1 MTRLAPPHPSGTRWV
16 GLGGDRSLLLPRRTV
31 RITALLLLACVVL
44 AVIAIGVGASSY
56 GYADA
61 WRLLLGE
68 EDRGAHLVIVEWR
81 GSRIVLALVVG
92 AALGVSGA
100 LFQSVTRN
108 PLGSPDLIGF
118 SMGAQTG
125 ILVAVLLFGASYA
138 SVSAASLVGGIA
150 VGAVIYALSLRSGF
164 GGLVLILSGIAISAM
179 LGAFNRWLL
188 VRADSDAAFGALR
201 AVTGTLEA
209 SDWSV
214 AIPTA
219 ICVLVVLGATLALAP
234 AMRDLELGP
243 DLAASLGLRV
253 ERTRAL
259 MVLAGTVLVALA
271 TTAVGPIMFVA
282 LIAPHLA
289 RRLARDSVASL
300 PASAATGALLLLGAD
315 VLSQA
320 ALDSMP
326 VGIVTAAVGGTYFM
340 ALLLLE
346 NRRTS

>member
-1 MTRLAPPHPSGTRWV
+1 MTRPAVPHPPGTRRI
-16 GLGGDRSLLLPRRTV
+16 GLGRDCSLLLPRRTLTV
-31 RITALLLLACVVL
+31 TGLLLAGCLAL
-44 AVIAIGVGASSY
+44 AVLAIGVGASSY

-68 EDRGAHLVIVEWR
+68 ENRGAHLVIVEWR

-118 SMGAQTG
+118 SMGAQSG

-138 SVSAASLVGGIA
+138 SVSVASLVGGVA

-214 AIPTA
+214 AVPTA
-219 ICVLVVLGATLALAP
+219 VSVIIVLGATFVLAP
-234 AMRDLELGP
+234 AMRDLELGTE
-243 DLAASLGLRV
+243 LSASLGLRV

-271 TTAVGPIMFVA
+271 TTAAGPIMFVA

-289 RRLARDSVASL
+289 RRLSRESVASL
-300 PASAATGALLLLGAD
+300 PASAAMGALLLLGAD

-320 ALDSMP
+320 VLDSMP
-326 VGIVTAAVGGTYFM
+326 VGIVTAAVGGTCFM
-340 ALLLLE
+340 ALLLIE